1 MFLQPLTIIVITLL
15 TYSTVFEIM
24 KEDTLVNM
32 TSTQSLIKTLKK
44 GKLSNKLLDNIMV
57 IYFINRLH
65 NTYLL

>member
-1 MFLQPLTIIVITLL
+1 M
-15 TYSTVFEIM
+15 YSTVFEIM

-57 IYFINRLH
+57 IYFIHRLH